1 MGLPHLQYQTLD
13 ATMLEAPVGTGN
25 RIRRKGDKEEERM
38 NHISP
43 SGELLTDH
51 EGEGCV
57 TTE

>member
-1 MGLPHLQYQTLD
+1 
-13 ATMLEAPVGTGN
+13 MLEAPVGTGN